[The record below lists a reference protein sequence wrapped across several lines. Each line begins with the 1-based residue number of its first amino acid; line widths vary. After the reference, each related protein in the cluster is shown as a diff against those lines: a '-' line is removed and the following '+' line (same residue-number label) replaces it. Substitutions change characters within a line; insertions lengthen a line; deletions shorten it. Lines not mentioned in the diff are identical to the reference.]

1 MIKRI
6 FRTAALAG
14 ILGFAPAAAA
24 KAGVVCTGGSL
35 TLCVNFTYGTIDLTH
50 YTLSVT
56 YQSANIVDGGVLT
69 AFGTYALAGGDP
81 FGLTATGSVTSSTG
95 AWTIGCGGLPESTAC
110 AGANPPPTG
119 NGLPV
124 GQTATFTFTTNSTF
138 QGNFAALGEIAHIQ
152 SVNDTDCSLKIDE
165 TQPLNVKGGST
176 ELAKCG
182 GTTTTTPE
190 PASLLLVGSGLA
202 GLGGFVRRRRRA
214 TA

>member
-35 TLCVNFTYGTIDLTH
+35 TLCVNFTYGTVDATH
-50 YTLSVT
+50 YTLTVT
-56 YQSANIVDGGVLT
+56 YQSANVADGGVLT

-81 FGLTATGSVTSSTG
+81 YALTATGVTSSFG
-95 AWTIGCGGLPESTAC
+95 AWSTGCGGLPEATAC

-124 GQTATFTFTTNSTF
+124 GQTATFSFTTNTTF

-152 SVNDTDCSLKIDE
+152 SVNGLVNCSLKVDE
-165 TQPLNVKGGST
+165 TQPLNVKGGAT
-176 ELAKCG
+176 ALGTCG
-182 GTTTTTPE
+182 GTTTTPE

-214 TA
+214 AA